1 MPITRVKAT
10 HAISAIKPITAKGN
24 LETVKRLCQCINEI
38 MYYSVNIGLI
48 DANLLAKINTAFADP
63 KKKNMTSIS
72 PNELPTIMRSLTLR
86 VSAT

>member
-1 MPITRVKAT
+1 M
-10 HAISAIKPITAKGN
+10 
-24 LETVKRLCQCINEI
+24 
-38 MYYSVNIGLI
+38 NIGLI